1 MGIPWGDGVISRGGK
16 PNQGGEERGKKGKE
30 RSHKIIM
37 IVKRDGSKRLRKRK
51 KGRFCFY
58 FERTVSE

>member
-51 KGRFCFY
+51 KKK
-58 FERTVSE
+58 RTILFLL